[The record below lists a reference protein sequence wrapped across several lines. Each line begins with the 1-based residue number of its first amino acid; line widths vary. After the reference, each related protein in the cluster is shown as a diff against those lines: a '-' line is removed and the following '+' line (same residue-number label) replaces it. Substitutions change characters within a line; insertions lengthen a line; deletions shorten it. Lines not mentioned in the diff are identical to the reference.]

1 LQRQPLLAE
10 TVLVVEGDDEDAMSS
25 DVIGVLGYHVLT
37 AHSGEEAIDMLREEA
52 QIGVLFA
59 DLDAPEVGG
68 ECLLRVARAL
78 RPQLRVIAAAE
89 TPRRADGFEIVEK
102 PYRAAELIRLFPPL
116 PLA

>member
-1 LQRQPLLAE
+1 MLRQPLLAE
-10 TVLVVEGDDEDAMSS
+10 TVLVVEGDDEETSS

-37 AHSGEEAIDMLREEA
+37 AHSGEEAIDILREDDRV
-52 QIGVLFA
+52 GVLFA
-59 DLDAPEVGG
+59 DLDAPEAGG

-78 RPQLRVIAAAE
+78 RPQLRVIGAAE
-89 TPRRADGFEIVEK
+89 TPRRADGFEILEK